1 MGIHKLKSM
10 VKRDIDVLVI
20 VLAGG
25 EGQRL
30 KPLTNS
36 RSKPAVPIGGKYR
49 LIDIPLSNA
58 YHSRFR
64 KILVLTQGKARSLH
78 RHIKNTWTNDE
89 KSESFINL
97 LTPQE
102 LGSVYKGDAD
112 AVRQVVEDIEYHN
125 PDYVLILPGDHLV
138 KMQYYDFIRFLAD
151 RDGDVAI
158 SIISRSLQ
166 MAGFFGSLSVDS
178 DSRVV
183 AFREKDPDTPFRAKD
198 ENSFYASMGIYG
210 FKTDA
215 LLKSLEYEGNLFGR
229 DIIPRLLNG
238 MTVLGYD
245 YSEYNKIHETIL
257 TEEDGR
263 MIEKK
268 VQESSDS
275 CYWRDVGTIDEYF
288 KANMDLVSITP
299 KLNLYGREW
308 PFFSIDN
315 NLGPAKVINPE
326 RRSGVES
333 AIISEGSFLS
343 DVEGK
348 DIVISPSVYIE
359 KSNLNQV
366 ICFSNCNIRNCHIQ
380 RTIIDKNVEL
390 RDMEIGFDEE
400 ADRNNGIYIDKS
412 SGIRIVQKKYRRTRE
427 LKP

>member
-1 MGIHKLKSM
+1 M

-78 RHIKNTWTNDE
+78 RHIKNTWTSDE

-102 LGSVYKGDAD
+102 LGSVYAGDAD

-125 PDYVLILPGDHLV
+125 PDYVLILPGDHLL

-158 SIISRSLQ
+158 SIISRPLH
-166 MAGFFGSLSVDS
+166 MAGIFGSLSVGS
-178 DSRVV
+178 NSKITS
-183 AFREKDPDTPFRAKD
+183 FKEKDPDTPFRTGND
-198 ENSFYASMGIYG
+198 SFYASMGIYG

-229 DIIPRLLNG
+229 DIIPQLLKE

-245 YSEYNKIHETIL
+245 YSDNNKINETIL
-257 TEEDGR
+257 TEVDGR
-263 MIEKK
+263 IVEKK
-268 VQESSDS
+268 VKESSDS

-299 KLNLYGREW
+299 KLNLYGKEW

-315 NLGPAKVINPE
+315 HLGPAKVINPNQ
-326 RRSGVES
+326 RGCVES
-333 AIISEGSFLS
+333 VIISEGSFLS
-343 DVEGK
+343 DVIGK
-348 DIVISPSVYIE
+348 DLVISPSVYIE
-359 KSNLNQV
+359 KSELNQV
-366 ICFSNCNIRNCHIQ
+366 ICFSNCRIRNCKIQ
-380 RTIIDKNVEL
+380 HTIIDKNVEL
-390 RDMEIGFDEE
+390 EDSEIGFDEE
-400 ADRNNGIYIDKS
+400 TDRNNGIYIDKS
-412 SGIRIVQKKYRRTRE
+412 SGVRVVQKKYCRKRK